1 MKTIK
6 LTVSYDGTDYV
17 GWQSQ
22 KNGVAVQDLIEEAL
36 EKVCKEKI
44 RITGSGRTDAG
55 VHALGQVAHFK
66 TESTVPPE
74 RFALALN
81 TYLPRDIRVLKS
93 EQAPDDFNARYSA
106 KRKKYRYSAF
116 IADISL
122 PLKDRY
128 ALWLQGMPDIEAMKK
143 AAEIFVGEH
152 DFKSFSSTGSEVKTT
167 VRTIYSLDVKEDNGD
182 ITIEVCGN
190 GFLYNMV
197 RVIAGSLFAVGYGKT
212 TINALI
218 EALSGAKRPNVC
230 TTLPAQGLCLVSV
243 DYDG

>member
-6 LTVSYDGTDYV
+6 LTISYDGTNYV

-22 KNGVAVQDLIEEAL
+22 KNGVSVQDLIEEAL
-36 EKVCKEKI
+36 EKVVKRKI

-55 VHALGQVAHFK
+55 VHALGQVANFK
-66 TESTVPPE
+66 TDSSVPPE

-81 TYLPRDIRVLKS
+81 TYLPHDIRVLKS
-93 EQAPDDFNARYSA
+93 ESAPDDFNARYSS

-116 IADISL
+116 ISDISL
-122 PLKDRY
+122 PLKDRF
-128 ALWLQGMPDIEAMKK
+128 ALHLETAPDIEKMKE
-143 AAEIFVGEH
+143 AARIFVGEH
-152 DFKSFSSTGSEVKTT
+152 DFKSFSSTGSTVKTT
-167 VRTIYSLDVKEDNGD
+167 VRTVYSIDISERDGD
-182 ITIEVCGN
+182 ITIDVLGN

-197 RVIAGSLFAVGYGKT
+197 RIIAGSLFAIGYGKT

-243 DYDG
+243 DYHE